1 MTSIVKT
8 QPKRVVKDT
17 RGSSY
22 ELTEVINRGGQGIV
36 YRTTYPQTLV
46 KGFTNQDPQERQ
58 RWRNHI
64 TWLLSQDLSDLK
76 LARPLIL
83 LAEPRFGYVME
94 LMDGLVPL
102 DSLLNSFINAGEESL
117 ADYLRQGGL
126 RRRIRILASWHAHSI
141 SFTHAACCMVI
152 SPPAIFLFQT
162 IQDTRRPGL
171 STAITSA

>member
-126 RRRIRILASWHAHSI
+126 RRRIRILCQLARTLNQLHARG
-141 SFTHAACCMVI
+141 MLYGDL
-152 SPPAIFLFQT
+152 SPSNIFVS
-162 IQDTRRPGL
+162 DDP
-171 STAITSA
+171 

>member
-83 LAEPRFGYVME
+83 LAEPRFG
-94 LMDGLVPL
+94 
-102 DSLLNSFINAGEESL
+102 
-117 ADYLRQGGL
+117 
-126 RRRIRILASWHAHSI
+126 
-141 SFTHAACCMVI
+141 
-152 SPPAIFLFQT
+152 
-162 IQDTRRPGL
+162 
-171 STAITSA
+171 